1 MTNVDLTKPKI
12 PTTAPKFLDN
22 YGKRLWS
29 KLASYLNKNSKV
41 IMADQYLL
49 QQYCSLY
56 TAYRKAD
63 QSIKEDGVLLCEK
76 KTKVSPTTGE
86 IKDTEKKF
94 KPNPAYKILSDSVAK
109 LNAIGRELGLSPK
122 ARSEMLALATDNRDE
137 KSVGKQIEEFFNK

>member
-1 MTNVDLTKPKI
+1 
-12 PTTAPKFLDN
+12 
-22 YGKRLWS
+22 
-29 KLASYLNKNSKV
+29 
-41 IMADQYLL
+41 MADQYLL

-63 QSIKEDGVLLCEK
+63 QSIKDDGVLLCEN

-86 IKDTEKKF
+86 IKDTEKKY

-122 ARSEMLALATDNRDE
+122 ARSEMLALASDNKSDKSTDE
-137 KSVGKQIEEFFNK
+137 QLKEFFNNE